1 MAIIHPYFL
10 NYLCSVLRNPSP
22 STINLEKD
30 PLFSLAQYCCI
41 NYKDESYKKGS
52 MQNSFTIELIN
63 KAKTNYD
70 RDGIVGVFKAYFE
83 GRIINQFID
92 REIERKVLV
101 LKKGYKSLAS
111 TKASII
117 LRGFGLDL
125 SAEQVLSIYASYGL
139 VRSLK
144 DLMALYDFIDI
155 NRRVQRLS
163 ELVSGSLC
171 SEDVQKVH
179 NRFLAIKAYVLA
191 GKKGKEK
198 AIKESRINRSIF
210 FYFLKSFKKYGL
222 LGIIDKGQEVFRSS
236 KLGMDNEAQI
246 VLDKVQNP
254 ERQELFYVKRL
265 EYKGIKIERSLV
277 SKIFSKWKVREF
289 RSVFISNLDRLENI
303 SDPAEDTPVIT
314 EVKKKVK
321 RYTDLNF
328 IELLKGIRQAGIHI
342 DAPGLLV
349 LWSYID
355 ELGLPQILEEMG
367 LTTTQNGYSWFDCFL
382 VNVGRI
388 FYGIPSYNKTCKHE
402 EPSLSFFSHLV
413 KLPCLDSLINGLG
426 IIRQEQMF
434 NLQGWLLKKVKEIGL
449 VYGKRII
456 FDFHQIDLDVIFS
469 KLRQFGKGPSPKKK
483 ICCNGFRPHIAW
495 DIDTGSL
502 ILAEFRKGSARGTST
517 VKRFVND
524 FLIEVFKDLFQEVYI
539 DSEYTGKDV
548 WSFILD
554 STNGMGAELTA
565 CLKQNAFVR
574 KYRDQF
580 LLTHNEDSDFWCYW
594 DDKHV
599 YTNKTFGLQWEY
611 SSLHGDKTPK
621 QFNLNCVVKKNIETG
636 KLRCFGTSKKEHS
649 PREILKNYSSRWL
662 IENGIKDLT
671 ISYFLDKCPS
681 TEDPHQVNIH
691 FFIVSICKHIY
702 RMIQRDVEDF
712 LQNSDKT
719 IKSLDTM
726 RECLF
731 RQGNAKVTIV
741 NGTIEVRFLNS
752 FSPQITKNLRKFYQL
767 IHERTKEGLDILGG
781 MKLKFVLLSPHGQE
795 HKNAFKSGELSAE
808 KILDG

>member
-10 NYLCSVLRNPSP
+10 NYLCSVLRNPST
-22 STINLEKD
+22 STINLEKE
-30 PLFSLAQYCCI
+30 PLLSLAQYCCI
-41 NYKDESYKKGS
+41 NSKDESYKKVS
-52 MQNSFTIELIN
+52 IHNPFTTELIN
-63 KAKTNYD
+63 KAKANYD
-70 RDGIVGVFKAYFE
+70 INGIVGVFKAYFE
-83 GRIINQFID
+83 GRIINQFTG

-101 LKKGYKSLAS
+101 LKKGYNSLAS
-111 TKASII
+111 TKAAII
-117 LRGFGLDL
+117 LRGFGHDL

-144 DLMALYDFIDI
+144 DLIPLYDFIDI
-155 NRRVQRLS
+155 NRRVERLS
-163 ELVSGSLC
+163 ELVSGALC
-171 SEDVQKVH
+171 PQEVEKVH
-179 NRFLAIKAYVLA
+179 NRFLAINAYILA
-191 GKKGKEK
+191 AKKGKES
-198 AIKESRINRSIF
+198 AIKESSIKRSIF

-222 LGIIDKGQEVFRSS
+222 LGIIDKGREVFRAS

-246 VLDKVQNP
+246 VLDKVQHP

-265 EYKGIKIERSLV
+265 EYKGIKIERSTV
-277 SKIFSKWKVREF
+277 SKVFARWRVVEF
-289 RSVFISNLDRLENI
+289 RSAFISNLDRLENI
-303 SDPAEDTPVIT
+303 SDPVKDTVVIT
-314 EVKKKVK
+314 EEKKKVD
-321 RYTDLNF
+321 RYADVNF
-328 IELLKGIRQAGIHI
+328 IELLKGVHQTGIHI

-355 ELGLPQILEEMG
+355 ELGLHRILDEMG
-367 LTTTQNGYSWFDCFL
+367 LMTTENGYSWYDCFL
-382 VNVGRI
+382 VNVGRV
-388 FYGIPSYNKTCKHE
+388 FYGIPSYHKACKHE

-426 IIRQEQMF
+426 IITQGQMF
-434 NLQGWLLKKVKEIGL
+434 NLQSWLLKRLKEIGL
-449 VYGKRII
+449 VCGRRII

-469 KLRQFGKGPSPKKK
+469 KLRQFGKGPSSKKK
-483 ICCNGFRPHIAW
+483 ICYNGFRPHIAW
-495 DIDTGSL
+495 DIETGSL

-524 FLIEVFKDLFQEVYI
+524 FLMGLFKDLFQEVYI

-554 STNGMGAELTA
+554 STSGMGAELTA

-580 LLTHNEDSDFWCYW
+580 LLEHKEDSDFWCYW

-611 SSLHGDKTPK
+611 SSEHDKTTK
-621 QFNLNCVVKKNIETG
+621 QFYLSCVVKKNIETG
-636 KLRCFGTSKKEHS
+636 KLRCFGTSRKGHA
-649 PREILKNYSSRWL
+649 PNEILRNYSSRWL

-671 ISYFLDKCPS
+671 ISYFLDKCPG

-691 FFIVSICKHIY
+691 FFVVSICKHIY

-712 LQNSDKT
+712 LKNSDKT

-731 RQGNAKVTIV
+731 RQGSSRVTVV
-741 NGTIEVRFLNS
+741 NDTIEVQFLNS
-752 FSPQITKNLRKFYQL
+752 FSPQLTNKLKTFYQL
-767 IHERTKEGLDILGG
+767 IHERTKGGLDILGG
-781 MKLKFVLLSPHGQE
+781 MKLKFILRPPHGQE
-795 HKNAFKSGELSAE
+795 HKNAFKRDKLSAG
-808 KILDG
+808 KIIEE